1 MNSFSFF
8 RLTQFFLIGLTLAVL
23 PLTPVNFIPRTF
35 PSPDF
40 LFCFIVAWHLRDPQS
55 SPLPLILFLTL
66 LVDIVQF
73 RPIGL
78 WPIFMIL
85 LSNLII
91 INRRLFFNSPF
102 VKELLFF
109 STIFFCSLMLELL
122 FLTITFSPN
131 NGFGV
136 ATQQVII
143 TSFAYPVVVLI
154 LFFLLRLRY
163 KTSRFFFSESL

>member
-1 MNSFSFF
+1 MNSLSFF
-8 RLTQFFLIGLTLAVL
+8 RLTQFFLIGLALATL
-23 PLTPVNFIPRTF
+23 PLAPVNFIPGTF

-66 LVDIVQF
+66 LVDIVHF

-91 INRRLFFNSPF
+91 INRRLFFSGQF

-109 STIFFCSLMLELL
+109 STIFFCSLMLELC
-122 FLTITFSPN
+122 FLTITFSPKA
-131 NGFGV
+131 GFGV
-136 ATQQVII
+136 AAQQVII
-143 TSFAYPVVVLI
+143 TSFAYPIVVLF
-154 LFFLLRLRY
+154 LYFLLRLRY
-163 KTSRFFFSESL
+163 RTSRLFFSERL

>member
-1 MNSFSFF
+1 MNSSSFF
-8 RLTQFFLIGLTLAVL
+8 RLTQFFLIGLTLVVL
-23 PLTPVNFIPRTF
+23 PLAPVNFIPRTL

-55 SPLPLILFLTL
+55 SPLSLILFFTL
-66 LVDIVQF
+66 LVDIIHF

-163 KTSRFFFSESL
+163 KTSRFFFSESP